1 MFHPSS
7 LRTRMML
14 LFCLVVGVLLA
25 GSDLIF
31 YAFLAREVHSQLDRQ
46 ILETANPVVADLA
59 SDPTE
64 QDVNQLDLPGN
75 YFELLDASGRV
86 LQQSQNLQRGPLAIA
101 GSLPRNQPEFRTL
114 QDHHYGRLRLALVP
128 FERGGELQILALAV
142 PTRAADQSLARFRNV
157 IFWVLPLSLLLMAVI
172 SGAYVARSLKPI
184 TELTEHAA
192 QMTERIA
199 QSPAGSFW
207 KPLTVRTPH
216 DELGRLAETFNRLF
230 SQVDAAVRQL
240 RQFVTD
246 SSHEL
251 RTPLSVLQGEA
262 ELMLSRPRQPE
273 EYQQALRTIDEELK
287 KLHRI
292 IEGLFTLS
300 MADAGQLRLDSR
312 PLYLN
317 EVLEEACAVMKSRAE
332 AKQIAIERRL
342 DEEINYRG
350 DEAFLRQLFLI
361 FLDNAVKYSPP
372 QTRVQVSLEK
382 SKGSLFIRFRDQ
394 GIGISPEHLPHIFER
409 FYRASP
415 GNGNEAQ
422 SGGLGL
428 AIAQAIARA
437 HGGSIECAS
446 EPGHGSSFTVILP
459 ASP

>member
-25 GSDLIF
+25 GSDLIL

-75 YFELLDASGRV
+75 YFELLDASGHV
-86 LQQSQNLQRGPLAIA
+86 LQQSQNLKRSLLAIA
-101 GSLPRNQPEFRTL
+101 GNLPHSQPQFQTL
-114 QDHHYGRLRLALVP
+114 RDSRYGRLRLALVP
-128 FERGGELQILALAV
+128 FERGGELQILVLAV

-172 SGAYVARSLKPI
+172 SSAYVTRSLKPI
-184 TELTEHAA
+184 AELTEHAA
-192 QMTERIA
+192 RMTERIA
-199 QSPAGSFW
+199 QSPAESFW
-207 KPLTVRTPH
+207 KPLAVHAPR
-216 DELGRLAETFNRLF
+216 DELGRLAETFNHLF

-273 EYQQALRTIDEELK
+273 EYQAALRTIDEELK

-292 IEGLFTLS
+292 LEGLFTLS
-300 MADAGQLRLDSR
+300 MADAGQLRLDLK

-317 EVLEEACAVMKSRAE
+317 EVLEEACAVMRSRAE

-342 DEEINYRG
+342 DEEINYQG

-361 FLDNAVKYSPP
+361 FLDNALKYSPP
-372 QTRVQVSLEK
+372 QTRVWVSLEK
-382 SKGSLFIRFRDQ
+382 TNGSIRITFRDQ
-394 GIGISPEHLPHIFER
+394 GIGISSEHLPHIFER
-409 FYRASP
+409 FYRAAP

-437 HGGSIECAS
+437 HGGTVECAS
-446 EPGHGSSFTVILP
+446 EPGQGSSFTVILP
-459 ASP
+459 ASA